1 MITSRDLHFFSILA
15 SSPSLAAA
23 ARALDVTAP
32 AVTQRL
38 QALEQRLGVQLVDRS
53 SHRYHLTA
61 EGALLAEKGA
71 DVLDQI
77 EGIAALLAERR
88 NEVIGPLRVLAPLG
102 FGRTY
107 VAEAVTRMC
116 RQFPTIQPSLMLSDA
131 PIGTL
136 DTDDWDVL
144 IHVGPLTDS
153 SLALRSLAP
162 NRRILCAA
170 PDYLA
175 KYGWPEHPQDLHH
188 HVCGVLREDR
198 ADASLWG
205 FVRRDGSE
213 TNTVRIRPAFTSN
226 DGEVV
231 RHWAAAGLCLIQRS
245 EWAVADDLKAG
256 RLVEIMPEWSLPN
269 ADVVALLGPR
279 AGRAACMER
288 FVNILKAMLEP
299 TPWRT

>member
-1 MITSRDLHFFSILA
+1 MITSRDLHFFSVLA
-15 SSPSLAAA
+15 GASSLAAA

-102 FGRTY
+102 FGRAY

-116 RQFPTIQPSLMLSDA
+116 RQFPTIEPSLMLSDA

-136 DTDDWDVL
+136 DIDDWDVL

-153 SLALRSLAP
+153 SLALRPLAP

-170 PDYLA
+170 PDYLTQH
-175 KYGWPEHPQDLHH
+175 GMPTHPMDLPR

-205 FVRRDGSE
+205 FARRDDGE
-213 TNTVRIRPAFTSN
+213 TKTVRIRPVFTSN

-231 RHWAAAGLCLIQRS
+231 RNWAVAGLCLIQRS
-245 EWAVADDLKAG
+245 EWAIADDLKAG
-256 RLVEIMPEWSLPN
+256 RLVEVMPDWRLPN

-279 AGRAACMER
+279 AGRAARMER
-288 FVNILKAMLEP
+288 FVEILKALLAP
-299 TPWRT
+299 VPWRA

>member
-1 MITSRDLHFFSILA
+1 M
-15 SSPSLAAA
+15 
-23 ARALDVTAP
+23 
-32 AVTQRL
+32 
-38 QALEQRLGVQLVDRS
+38 
-53 SHRYHLTA
+53 
-61 EGALLAEKGA
+61 
-71 DVLDQI
+71 LDQI

-88 NEVIGPLRVLAPLG
+88 NEVIGPLRILAPLG
-102 FGRTY
+102 FGRAY
-107 VAEAVTRMC
+107 VAEAVARMC

-136 DTDDWDVL
+136 DTDDWDVP

-175 KYGWPEHPQDLHH
+175 KYGWPEHPRDLHL

-205 FVRRDGSE
+205 FIRRDGSE

-226 DGEVV
+226 DGEVI
-231 RHWAAAGLCLIQRS
+231 RHWAVAGLCLIQRS
-245 EWAVADDLKAG
+245 EWAVADDLNAG

-269 ADVVALLGPR
+269 ADVVALLGLR
-279 AGRAACMER
+279 AGRAARMER

>member
-88 NEVIGPLRVLAPLG
+88 NEVVGPLRVLAPLG
-102 FGRTY
+102 FGRAY
-107 VAEAVTRMC
+107 VAEAVTLMC

-175 KYGWPEHPQDLHH
+175 KYGWPEHPRDLHL

-231 RHWAAAGLCLIQRS
+231 RHWAVAGLCLIQRS
-245 EWAVADDLKAG
+245 EWAVADDLNAG
-256 RLVEIMPEWSLPN
+256 RLVEVMSQWSLPN

-279 AGRAACMER
+279 AGRAARMER

>member
-88 NEVIGPLRVLAPLG
+88 NEVIGPLRILAPLG
-102 FGRTY
+102 FGRAY
-107 VAEAVTRMC
+107 VAEAVAHMC

-170 PDYLA
+170 PDYLV
-175 KYGWPEHPQDLHH
+175 KYGWPEHPRDLHL

-205 FVRRDGSE
+205 FVRRGGSE

-231 RHWAAAGLCLIQRS
+231 RHWAVAGLCLIQRS
-245 EWAVADDLKAG
+245 EWAVADDLNAG

-279 AGRAACMER
+279 AGRAARMER

-299 TPWRT
+299 VPWRT